1 MMRVTEPAIS
11 LPSKISFE
19 AGFRHRNVGSTRF
32 SGLGLLRSL
41 RKMLTQSESCSP
53 RHSGARALCLQSE
66 AFVHAQGRSR
76 LLARAPPSW
85 GF

>member
-1 MMRVTEPAIS
+1 MTRVTEPAIS
-11 LPSKISFE
+11 LLSKISFE
-19 AGFRHRNVGSTRF
+19 AGFWHRNVGSTRF

-41 RKMLTQSESCSP
+41 RKVLTQSESCSP

-66 AFVHAQGRSR
+66 AFVHVQGSR
-76 LLARAPPSW
+76 LLAREPPSW